1 MMDLDEI
8 ERKMMRE
15 VAGLDKVPDGAYN
28 FRVNGKAVSRQ
39 NSANINIVPKTGK
52 SGIDIYI
59 APNTRDEAVH
69 IPVVI
74 SASGL
79 KEAVYNDFH
88 IGENCE
94 VTIVAGCG
102 IYNCGAEDSIH
113 DGIHTFYVGKNS
125 RIRYIEKHYGAGP
138 GAGKILNPVTKLF
151 MEQGSYA
158 ELQIEQLRGVDST
171 RRTTEAELA
180 KDAKI
185 QIQERLLTH
194 GRQTAESNISVDL
207 NGKNSTADIVSRAV
221 ARDLSRQQFT
231 LHIVGN
237 TVCRGP
243 IRRANL
249 RTG

>member
-102 IYNCGAEDSIH
+102 IYNCGTEDSIH

-125 RIRYIEKHYGAGP
+125 RIR
-138 GAGKILNPVTKLF
+138 
-151 MEQGSYA
+151 
-158 ELQIEQLRGVDST
+158 
-171 RRTTEAELA
+171 
-180 KDAKI
+180 
-185 QIQERLLTH
+185 
-194 GRQTAESNISVDL
+194 
-207 NGKNSTADIVSRAV
+207 
-221 ARDLSRQQFT
+221 
-231 LHIVGN
+231 
-237 TVCRGP
+237 
-243 IRRANL
+243 
-249 RTG
+249 